1 MGKWCAGEGGRR
13 GRKGK
18 GEAERRGG
26 KGMGAGGEGGK
37 VDGEEEDLFF
47 VSNMPHH
54 GKVNFERDAKW
65 SVLRPT
71 VCDSL
76 RVSRADN

>member
-1 MGKWCAGEGGRR
+1 MEIEFAIIDFMKAADRAGTEKRF
-13 GRKGK
+13 
-18 GEAERRGG
+18 
-26 KGMGAGGEGGK
+26 
-37 VDGEEEDLFF
+37 L
-47 VSNMPHH
+47 VSSMPHH
-54 GKVNFERDAKW
+54 GKVNFERDVKW